1 MRLITMRGAGGLAV
15 GGLLLAGCMTLPSA
29 TVPVPDPAPTFDR
42 PDPTPAAA
50 VPLATTLNETGLEI
64 FRAAAGD
71 ENLALSPVSI
81 GIAFGMV
88 DAGATGP
95 VDAALDELFAYPT
108 EDEALLSA
116 FNSLSLAVASEAG
129 EGGLTAD
136 GETVDLP
143 IVRIA
148 SSAWFEDTFTPDPA
162 YVDTVQTWFGAEVQ
176 SLPLRQDPDG
186 SREVID
192 GWVEDR
198 TAGLIPRVMPQSV
211 PNDLT
216 RFILVNTVYLK
227 AKWWAQFFESGT
239 RPETFTLLDG
249 GSATAE
255 LMTVGADVD
264 YVRTED
270 YDAAVLPYVGDLEM
284 VLIVPHDGAFAD
296 VRDGLDTAA
305 LAALDDAREPGH
317 VYVRMPRFESESS
330 VDLRDVIGTRLGID
344 GLFDTIGL
352 DGIGPELEVG
362 AAVHATKV
370 IVDEDGTEAAAA
382 TVVEGAAGAAPP
394 EFDAEIIAD
403 RPFLYVIRDTTT
415 GAILFVGQYLA
426 PDGA

>member
-1 MRLITMRGAGGLAV
+1 
-15 GGLLLAGCMTLPSA
+15 MTAPS
-29 TVPVPDPAPTFDR
+29 VPVPDPAPTFDR
-42 PDPTPAAA
+42 PAPTPSAA
-50 VPLATTLNETGLEI
+50 VPLAASLNETGLGI

-95 VDAALDELFAYPT
+95 VDAALDELFAYPA

-116 FNSLSLAVASEAG
+116 FNSLGLAVASEPG

-136 GETVDLP
+136 GDTVDLP

-162 YVDTVQTWFGAEVQ
+162 YVDAVQTWFGAEVQ
-176 SLPLRQDPDG
+176 SLPLRQDPAG

-192 GWVEDR
+192 GWVKDR

-227 AKWWAQFFESGT
+227 AQWWAPFFESGT
-239 RPETFTLLDG
+239 HPETFTLLDG
-249 GSATAE
+249 GTATAE

-264 YVRTED
+264 YVQTD
-270 YDAAVLPYVGDLEM
+270 TYDAAILPYVGDLEM
-284 VLIVPHDGAFAD
+284 TLIVPHEGAFAA
-296 VRDGLDTAA
+296 VRDGLDPTA

-317 VYVRMPRFESESS
+317 VYVRMPRFESESR
-330 VDLRDVIGTRLGID
+330 VDLRDVIGDRMGID

-352 DGIGPELEVG
+352 GGIGPELEVG

-403 RPFLYVIRDTTT
+403 RPFLYVIRGTTT
-415 GAILFVGQYLA
+415 GAILFVGQYLD
-426 PDGA
+426 PDAG